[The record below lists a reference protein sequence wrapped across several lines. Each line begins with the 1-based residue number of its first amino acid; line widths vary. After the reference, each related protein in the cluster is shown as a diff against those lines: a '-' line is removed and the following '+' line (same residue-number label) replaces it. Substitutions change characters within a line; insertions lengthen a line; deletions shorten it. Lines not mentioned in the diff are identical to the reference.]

1 LSQFSVL
8 FTGDVLDETGRVRG
22 EDIGVEALR
31 STGFIDANFILEQKP
46 SLNDAGYWER
56 LYSLQIEPKHVTT
69 TNAIVVIRPWLKAE
83 AFSRGADRLVAVC
96 RAGAGYD
103 KIDIRACTQNDVVIF
118 NAPDSLTHST
128 ASAALTLMLALAKK
142 LPLQQSLL
150 TAGQWDRQPEAYGD
164 DLIGK
169 TLGIVGLGK
178 TGQEL
183 ARLVAPFYMRVLAY
197 SPRAD
202 RFTAEALGIELVP
215 DLNDLLSV
223 SDFISLHCRL
233 EPHTH
238 GLLNASRLKVLK
250 PTAYLIN
257 VARGE
262 MIDEDALTDLLRER
276 KIAGAGLDVFDTE
289 PLPLSSPL
297 LRLDNVILTPH
308 WLPSTKRAAMATKDV
323 IVRNLIRVATGQ
335 IPGNI
340 LNPEVLGKPGFLR
353 KLARFEENRP
363 MINARG
369 DRQTEQ

>member
-1 LSQFSVL
+1 VVKLPQFSVL
-8 FTGDVLDETGRVRG
+8 FTGDVLDKTGNVRG
-22 EDIGVEALR
+22 EDLGVEALR
-31 STGFIDANFILEQKP
+31 STGFVDADFILEHKP
-46 SLNDAGYWER
+46 PINDAGYWDR
-56 LYSLQIEPKHVTT
+56 LYSLEIEAKHVAAA
-69 TNAIVVIRPWLKAE
+69 NAIVIVRPWLKAE
-83 AFSRGADRLVAVC
+83 AFAGGADRLVAIC
-96 RAGAGYD
+96 RTGAGHD
-103 KIDIRACTQNDVVIF
+103 KIDIRACTQNDVVVF

-128 ASAALTLMLALAKK
+128 ASGALTLMLALAKK

-150 TAGQWDRQPEAYGD
+150 TAGRWDRQSEAYGD

-183 ARLVAPFYMRVLAY
+183 ARLVAPFYMKVLAY

-202 RFTAEALGIELVP
+202 RFTAEALGIELMT
-215 DLNDLLSV
+215 DLEELLSV

-233 EPHTH
+233 EPHTRR
-238 GLLNASRLKVLK
+238 LLSASRLKLLK
-250 PTAYLIN
+250 PSAYLIN

-262 MIDEDALTDLLRER
+262 IIDEVALADLLRER

-297 LRLDNVILTPH
+297 LRMDNVILTPH
-308 WLPSTKRAAMATKDV
+308 WLPSTKRAAMATRDV
-323 IVRNLIRVATGQ
+323 IVRNVIRVATGQ
-335 IPGNI
+335 LPGNI

-363 MINARG
+363 KINARENG
-369 DRQTEQ
+369 